1 MSKSSSLSLGNL
13 LFALC
18 VLRTFSTC
26 SGRALR
32 AGPQDKKKKERR
44 KSIGKD
50 LKKTYVDVEEDCDDI
65 LESFPMQS
73 VTDSDRRAVNIT
85 INR

>member
-1 MSKSSSLSLGNL
+1 MILR
-13 LFALC
+13 F
-18 VLRTFSTC
+18 RTFSTC